1 VRVRNHG
8 ALAECPDKAPGGR
21 KGRFVGG
28 DSVRGNW
35 PPGVLGW
42 LAYFSDHVLHGF
54 ARPVDWRGMKLLE
67 DTGHGFPIFAN
78 GSGLVLFGDELDVFK
93 LIAQGRQ
100 NSEIATELR
109 LNVKAVVHVRRR
121 LVECLGVE
129 RTEEFAAI
137 AAEHGLK

>member
-1 VRVRNHG
+1 MRVRNHG

-42 LAYFSDHVLHGF
+42 LAYFSDHVLFGF
-54 ARPVDWRGMKLLE
+54 ARPVDWMGMKLLE

-109 LNVKAVVHVRRR
+109 LNVKAVAHVRRR

-129 RTEEFAAI
+129 RTEVFAAI